1 MEICKNCGK
10 TLSEHQ
16 KALVGPGYFCTD
28 EGWSMFETLDT
39 TPSGLESA
47 LFRIG
52 ELEGKVQ
59 DLKRKFDALSLRLL

>member
-1 MEICKNCGK
+1 MEICKHCGK
-10 TLSEHQ
+10 AISEHH
-16 KALVGPGYFCTD
+16 KALAGPGYWCSVT
-28 EGWSMFETLDT
+28 GWDMFETLDT

-52 ELEGKVQ
+52 ELESKMQ